1 MSQVLELP
9 ERTYAALVEAARV
22 DGVSPT
28 EWIEGKLPRAAVGT
42 RSEQERSGALTRLL
56 RHAGAIDLG
65 HPTGTD
71 NDQIDADLA
80 REYGGTH
87 GKES

>member
-1 MSQVLELP
+1 MNQTLELP
-9 ERTYAALVEAARV
+9 EKVYAALVEAARA

-28 EWIEGKLPRAAVGT
+28 EWIEGKLPRSAIGT
-42 RSEQERSGALTRLL
+42 GSDQERFHALERLL

-71 NDQIDADLA
+71 NEQIDADLA
-80 REYGGTH
+80 SEYSETH
-87 GKES
+87 QKMS

>member
-1 MSQVLELP
+1 MSQTVELP
-9 ERTYAALVEAARV
+9 ENVYVALVEAARA
-22 DGVSPT
+22 DGVSLT
-28 EWIEGKLPRAAVGT
+28 EWIEGKLPRSGLRT
-42 RSEQERSGALTRLL
+42 QSDQERAQALERLL

-80 REYGGTH
+80 REYGGPN
-87 GKES
+87 GKTS

>member
-1 MSQVLELP
+1 MSQTLELP
-9 ERTYAALVEAARV
+9 ENVYAALVEAARA

-28 EWIEGKLPRAAVGT
+28 EWIEGRLPRRNAGT
-42 RSEQERSGALTRLL
+42 ESEQAASRALERLL

-71 NDQIDADLA
+71 NEQIDADLA
-80 REYGGTH
+80 
-87 GKES
+87 KECGETNPKVS